1 MPFLP
6 YYINGPVVNIP
17 RGPVRGVSLIHVSG
31 GRYNHVPGVIFAVGY
46 QMAFQDLID
55 SILFGGKRMV
65 AVV

>member
-1 MPFLP
+1 M
-6 YYINGPVVNIP
+6 
-17 RGPVRGVSLIHVSG
+17 RGVSLIHVSG
-31 GRYNHVPGVIFAVGY
+31 ARYNHVPGVIFAVGY